1 MMLDPGKEYL
11 TLDDPALVA
20 QCEVDCYRSRG
31 PGGQKKNKTSSA
43 VRLRHLPTGLAV
55 TATEE
60 RSQHV
65 NKRRAIRRLRA
76 AIALNVRTT
85 VDLSTYTPSESLASC
100 LTASAT
106 LSVGRR
112 DRRYYPVVSE
122 ILDILTACGT
132 RVREAS
138 KHVGVSTASLV
149 GFFQRDPKLWERVN
163 QLRTAA
169 DLRPLRV
176 PR

>member
-1 MMLDPGKEYL
+1 MLNAGDEYLMLD
-11 TLDDPALVA
+11 DAALIA

-43 VRLRHLPTGLAV
+43 VRLRHQPTGLAV
-55 TATEE
+55 TAGEE

-76 AIALNVRTT
+76 AIALNVRTAI
-85 VDLSTYTPSESLASC
+85 DLDSYTPSESLASC
-100 LTASAT
+100 LTANGP

-122 ILDILTACGT
+122 ILDILAACDA

-138 KHVGVSTASLV
+138 QHVGVSTASLV
-149 GFFQRDPKLWERVN
+149 SFIQRDPKLWGRVN
-163 QLRTAA
+163 QLRAA
-169 DLRPLRV
+169 AGVRPLRL
-176 PR
+176 PQ